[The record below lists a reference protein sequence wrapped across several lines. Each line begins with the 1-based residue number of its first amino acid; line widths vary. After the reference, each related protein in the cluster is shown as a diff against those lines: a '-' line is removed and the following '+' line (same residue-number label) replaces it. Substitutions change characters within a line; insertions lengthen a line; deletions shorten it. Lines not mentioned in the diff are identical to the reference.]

1 MSVKDVHDSLT
12 VQALAGSFQSEEDL
26 FDVDDEGSI
35 LSEALEE
42 EISKILREEDSDNE
56 EPLKVERID
65 IQEKDWRTMMPESLA
80 LEIFGR
86 AKELTSF
93 KNQ

>member
-42 EISKILREEDSDNE
+42 EISKILGEEDSDNE

-65 IQEKDWRTMMPESLA
+65 IQEKD
-80 LEIFGR
+80 
-86 AKELTSF
+86 
-93 KNQ
+93 